1 MKVFL
6 ENFIEMMAVER
17 AASLNTQIAYKNDLS
32 DFYNYL
38 LKRGTDIKK
47 VDQQTVR
54 LYINEINSKNIKSN
68 TLARKI
74 SSIRQFY
81 KFLFQENLIEHNPLN
96 GIDNPK
102 LGSPLPKLVSEENI
116 YKIIAFTKGMIEKH
130 NRNTRKKFYYKR
142 FLSQLEILYSTG
154 MRVSELL
161 SLRFDQIFDNDS
173 FLTVNG
179 KGGKERIV
187 PLTNDA
193 KIAIKEYLE
202 LLAIFYN
209 LDKIVY
215 FYPSKD
221 PSKHISRQHF
231 ACELKSIAR
240 EAGLDETKISPHVLR
255 HAFASHL
262 LSNGADLRAVQ
273 QMLGHSDISTTQI
286 YTHIL
291 DEKLKSII
299 KEKHPLAKKIMI

>member
-1 MKVFL
+1 MKVFI
-6 ENFIEMMAVER
+6 ENFIEMMVVER
-17 AASLNTQIAYKNDLS
+17 AASLNTQVAYQKDLH
-32 DFYNYL
+32 DFYNFL
-38 LKRGTDIKK
+38 LKKGTDFKK
-47 VDQQTVR
+47 VDQQIIR
-54 LYINEINSKNIKSN
+54 LYINEINSKSIKSN

-81 KFLFQENLIEHNPLN
+81 KFLFQENLIHHNPLT
-96 GIDNPK
+96 GIENPK
-102 LGSPLPKLVSEENI
+102 LGSPLPKLISEENI
-116 YKIIAFTKGMIEKH
+116 YKIIAFTKGMIQK
-130 NRNTRKKFYYKR
+130 NNINIRKKYQYQR

-154 MRVSELL
+154 MRVTELL
-161 SLRFDQIFDNDS
+161 SLRFDQIFDNDN

-193 KIAIKEYLE
+193 KIAIKEYIK
-202 LLAIFYN
+202 LLAIFYS

-215 FYPSKD
+215 FYPSRD

-231 ACELKSIAR
+231 ASELKGFAR

-299 KEKHPLAKKIMI
+299 KEKHPLVRKIMI